1 MSIAPQSPQVSAGL
15 EISHAYVRKPG
26 GNLAESALAGVGIP
40 DADRA
45 LYQHEAFCR
54 ALGQCGVEVRATRHD
69 PAFPGG
75 CFIGDMAVMAG
86 NLAVIC
92 NFADKSPRQG
102 EQQMAA
108 SLLAGSRILKFIT
121 APGTLDAA
129 DVARV
134 GDQFFIGL
142 SERTNHEGAA
152 QLAFFLTEFGFAA
165 TVLDIAQDTP
175 LRLSAVVCDAGP
187 AADGRRRV
195 LLREDL
201 ARHYAF
207 LTFDKIVVP
216 WDMRGAINARL
227 VNGTLLMPQGFAAV
241 AEALRQRGQ
250 PVIELQLSE
259 FEKMSGGIASLAL
272 CLPARSA
279 DTVVR
284 LQDVRDR
291 RVA

>member
-241 AEALRQRGQ
+241 AEARRQRGQ

-259 FEKMSGGIASLAL
+259 FEKMSGGISSLAL

-279 DTVVR
+279 DTVVC